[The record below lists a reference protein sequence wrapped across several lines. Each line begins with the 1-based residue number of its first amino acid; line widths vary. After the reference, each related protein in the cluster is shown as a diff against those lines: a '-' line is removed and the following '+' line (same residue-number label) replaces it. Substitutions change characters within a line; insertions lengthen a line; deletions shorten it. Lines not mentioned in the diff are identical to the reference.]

1 MTRRAS
7 ALLPVLGLVTLVAVP
22 LAWRL
27 LTPPVAA
34 AAIAPLGPLPLGP
47 ALAAQGASGGGLELV
62 LLRAGVSPN
71 ALAAGGAAPQ
81 SLSGLVD
88 SAEAHFAAH
97 SQELALADAAHAS
110 ARRETDRLR
119 RLIESGKGSQED
131 VANFQA
137 QSAALASASAAQEA
151 TLSAL
156 LDAAT
161 AGLTANQRTL
171 LRRIQAA
178 KGWGLPIEF
187 AVVER
192 SQEEWVE
199 LRGALANE
207 RFASKYGEE
216 ADPAAAAFL
225 AHARADQAVA
235 SARASLDTNQAAIT
249 ASWNAAHG
257 D

>member
-1 MTRRAS
+1 MNRRAS
-7 ALLPVLGLVTLVAVP
+7 AFLPVLGLITLVAIPVV
-22 LAWRL
+22 WRL
-27 LTPPVAA
+27 AAAPPVVAS
-34 AAIAPLGPLPLGP
+34 P
-47 ALAAQGASGGGLELV
+47 ALATSPLFASSSSNEGTADLHV
-62 LLRAGVSPN
+62 ALLRAGISPQ
-71 ALAAGGAAPQ
+71 ALAAIGAPTGGIPGLVSAAEQHFVTGAA
-81 SLSGLVD
+81 SLTS
-88 SAEAHFAAH
+88 
-97 SQELALADAAHAS
+97 ADAGYAIAK
-110 ARRETDRLR
+110 RETDRLR

-131 VANFQA
+131 VANFQT

-178 KGWGLPIEF
+178 KGWGLPIDF

-235 SARASLDTNQAAIT
+235 AARASLDTNQAAIT